1 MLSDSKVVL
10 CGSSALCAIAIGA
23 ALAVAP
29 SALAQ
34 NAAQPAASAGNGMEE
49 IVVTAR
55 RKEERVQ
62 SVPLA
67 ITAFSQVDLDKDH
80 IGQLRDLYKD
90 VPSLAVSYSSSD
102 PNSFYSGQ
110 VRLRG
115 LGGVEVYF
123 ADIPITSADY
133 STTTGLTHGLSPGL
147 YFDLDSVEVDK
158 GAQGTLFGRPSI
170 GGLIA
175 IQPKHPTDDFDG
187 YIKTTFGNYSDK
199 ENEFT
204 VNVPIV
210 SDKLMVRV
218 GGQMQQRDGY
228 TKDEQTGQELD
239 NRNYYAWRVGV
250 TFRPTDDL
258 ENYFLYDGY
267 WQDSDGASDVLTVVN
282 PNLKLS
288 TINLGAF
295 SVPLT
300 IGNGLPIAALENP
313 ATQIATYVALAK
325 ELQAGGKPSLAIFPG
340 LEQVLQAQQALGA
353 RAILGRYSS
362 GIGKDYFYGFTDV
375 ATWDIND
382 TLTLKNIAGARVFKQ
397 LGVDDFTNTGL
408 PILTIGWP
416 GNNHGWTDDSVQY
429 TEEVQ
434 LFGKALAD
442 KLDWRVG
449 GFLLFDHPLGYNT
462 EVSDAVGS
470 PTYDHFH
477 EEQRSQAIF
486 AHGIYDLS
494 DYVDNLKLTAGYRY
508 TWDYDSLGE
517 VSTKDLNYPAYIN
530 SSGVPT
536 PPSKGGVRNCQ
547 NNVVFTPQQC
557 FAQVDSNFN
566 SPGWNVGLDEQLTS
580 NILVYVR
587 SGNAYRP
594 GGTNLAVPAPF
605 NRYNPEHATDV
616 ELGTKVDWTPME
628 DIHARTNFAMF
639 HTGYKAIQVS
649 QVVAI
654 PSPIPGGTP
663 TAQSIT
669 ANAAAANLYGME
681 LEQTVNLPFG
691 LDVKAQGS
699 YFYSKYSN
707 YPQVFGQTGAP
718 GFQYIPQFQFGVTPT
733 YHLPIDESLGQVDA
747 SLAWSWYGHQS
758 TSPLLNEALR
768 EQPHFENI
776 DINVDWDNILGHP
789 IDATFFMTNV
799 TNNLHI
805 VGEIPL
811 MTSLGFSSVA
821 YNPPRMFGGSL
832 KYRFSAA
839 TFGGE
844 AEAAPYTPPP
854 VVAPAPAPAPVAH
867 SYMVFFDFN
876 KSDLTSDAV
885 SIVDQAAKNAGP
897 AKATELTVTGHT
909 DTVGS
914 DAYNMRLSKRRA
926 ESVAAQLEKDGI
938 PSSEI
943 ELVAKGKHDLLVPTK
958 DGVREPQ
965 NRRVTIVY
973 GGATS

>member
-1 MLSDSKVVL
+1 MTKKVT
-10 CGSSALCAIAIGA
+10 SALCGTA
-23 ALAVAP
+23 ALFSLAYVHP
-29 SALAQ
+29 ALAQ
-34 NAAQPAASAGNGMEE
+34 ADQPAQPSASASTGLEE

-55 RKEERVQ
+55 RREERVQ

-67 ITAFSQVDLDKDH
+67 ITAFSQVDLDKAH
-80 IGQLRDLYKD
+80 IGQLRDLYKT

-175 IQPKHPTDDFDG
+175 IQPKRPTNEFEG
-187 YIKTTFGNYSDK
+187 YIKTTFGNYGDK
-199 ENEFT
+199 ENEFV
-204 VNVPIV
+204 VNVPVV
-210 SDKLMVRV
+210 SDKLTIRV

-228 TKDEQTGQELD
+228 THDMQTGQDLD
-239 NRNYYAWRVGV
+239 NRNYYAWRIGV
-250 TFRPTDDL
+250 TFRPTDDF
-258 ENYFLYDGY
+258 ENYLLYDGY
-267 WQDSDGASDVLTVVN
+267 WQDSDGASDVLTIVN
-282 PNLKLS
+282 PDLILACNSGLAVTVGGKSFGPAPANNKCGTNGAPAKLRYS
-288 TINLGAF
+288 LY
-295 SVPLT
+295 P
-300 IGNGLPIAALENP
+300 GLAD
-313 ATQIATYVALAK
+313 ALA
-325 ELQAGGKPSLAIFPG
+325 I
-340 LEQVLQAQQALGA
+340 QQALGP
-353 RAILGRYSS
+353 RAIAGRFSS

-375 ATWDIND
+375 ATWDITDN
-382 TLTLKNIAGARVFKQ
+382 LTLKNIAAARVFKQ

-408 PILTIGWP
+408 SILTIGWP
-416 GNNHGWTDDSVQY
+416 GNNHGWTDNSVQY
-429 TEEVQ
+429 TEELQ
-434 LFGKALAD
+434 LSGKAIND

-462 EVSDAVGS
+462 EVSDAVGT
-470 PTYDHFH
+470 PTFDHFH
-477 EEQRSQAIF
+477 EEQRSQALF
-486 AHGIYDLS
+486 AHAIYDLS
-494 DYVDNLKLTAGYRY
+494 DYVDNLKFTAGYRY

-517 VSTKDLNYPAYIN
+517 VSTKALDRPAYIN
-530 SSGVPT
+530 ASGVET

-547 NNVVFTPQQC
+547 NNLVFSPATC

-566 SPGWNVGLDEQLTS
+566 SPGWNVGLDEQLTPEM
-580 NILVYVR
+580 LFYVR
-587 SGNAYRP
+587 AGNAYRP

-616 ELGTKVDWTPME
+616 ELGAKVDWNVM
-628 DIHARTNFAMF
+628 DAHARTNVAIF
-639 HTGYKAIQVS
+639 HTFYKAIQVS

-663 TAQSIT
+663 SAQSIT
-669 ANAAAANLYGME
+669 ANAASANLDGIE

-691 LDVKAQGS
+691 LDVKATGS
-699 YFYSKYSN
+699 YFYSKYDN
-707 YPQVFGQTGAP
+707 YPTQFGQVGAP
-718 GFQYIPQFQFGVTPT
+718 GFQYIPPFQFSVTPT
-733 YHLPIDESLGQVDA
+733 YHVPIDESLGHLDV

-758 TSPLLNEALR
+758 TSPLLNEPLR
-768 EQPHFENI
+768 EQAHFQNI
-776 DINVDWDNILGHP
+776 DINVDWNNILGQP
-789 IDATFFMTNV
+789 FDASFFMTNA
-799 TNNLHI
+799 TDNLHV

-821 YNPPRMFGGSL
+821 YNPPRMYGFSL
-832 KYRFSAA
+832 KYRFDASL
-839 TFGGE
+839 FGGE
-844 AEAAPYTPPP
+844 QEAAPYTPPP
-854 VVAPAPAPAPVAH
+854 VVAPAPAPAPVAR
-867 SYMVFFDFN
+867 SYLVFFDFD
-876 KSDLTSDAV
+876 KSDLTSDATA
-885 SIVDQAAKNAGP
+885 IVDQAAKNAGP
-897 AKATELTVTGHT
+897 AKVTEITVTGHT

-943 ELVAKGKHDLLVPTK
+943 VLVAKGKRDLLVPTK

-965 NRRVTIVY
+965 NRRVQIVY
-973 GGATS
+973 GGGAAS